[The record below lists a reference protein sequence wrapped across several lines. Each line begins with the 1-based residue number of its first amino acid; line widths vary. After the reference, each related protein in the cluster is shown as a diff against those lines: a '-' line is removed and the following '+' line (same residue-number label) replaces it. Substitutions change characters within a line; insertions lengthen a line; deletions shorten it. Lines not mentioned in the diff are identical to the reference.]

1 MSDEKTGFPANNR
14 QALVES
20 KYNIMKSKKNLTRFT
35 YETAA
40 FEGWRLCI
48 SRAGSTF
55 TRYFPDK
62 KFGGPR
68 KSLAVAEK
76 ALEEVKAIIEGS
88 KRVEGK
94 LTAATVKKAEKF
106 LKDAVV

>member
-1 MSDEKTGFPANNR
+1 MKNNWIS
-14 QALVES
+14 L
-20 KYNIMKSKKNLTRFT
+20 KYQVGCQLNPNKKIMKSKKNLTRFT

-62 KFGGPR
+62 KLGGPK
-68 KSLAVAEK
+68 KSLAAAEK

-94 LTAATVKKAEKF
+94 LPPATIKKVEKF
-106 LKDAVV
+106 LKDSVV